1 MKRSI
6 LSALFIVGLSFSTTW
21 VSAQFAVSV
30 TIRTAPPAM
39 PVYTQPPC
47 PVEGWLW
54 TPGYWAYDDYDGY
67 YWVPG
72 VWLAPPRPG
81 FLWTPGY
88 WGYVGGAYG
97 WHAGYWGPHIG
108 FYGGVNY
115 GYGYG
120 GVGFVGGEWH
130 GGVFRYNT
138 AVVNVNTTVV
148 HNTYVNNTV
157 VVNNN
162 TTVNRVSYNGGA
174 GTSSRPTPQ
183 EQTAMNENHVAPTQ
197 EQVSHNQTA
206 SRDKNA
212 FVSTNG
218 GRPAT
223 TAMSRVGGERFGSEG
238 HSAPAPMARPAG
250 HTNNQ
255 AAVAHNAPAREQRS
269 RQQQQQPRAQQQ
281 RPHPQPHGRPH
292 AERQRGEGEGHRRE

>member
-6 LSALFIVGLSFSTTW
+6 LNALFLVALSFSTTW
-21 VSAQFAVSV
+21 VSAQFAVTVGV
-30 TIRTAPPAM
+30 TIRTPPPAI

-47 PVEGWLW
+47 PVDGWLW
-54 TPGYWAYDDYDGY
+54 TPGYWAYDQYDGY

-72 VWLAPPRPG
+72 VWMAPPRPG

-88 WGYVGGAYG
+88 WGYVGGIYG
-97 WHAGYWGPHIG
+97 WHAGYWGSHIG

-130 GGVFRYNT
+130 GSVFRYNT

-148 HNTYVNNTV
+148 HNTYINKTV
-157 VVNNN
+157 IVNN

-174 GTSSRPTPQ
+174 GTSARPSPQ
-183 EQTAMNENHVAPTQ
+183 EQMAMHESHVGPTQ
-197 EQVSHNQTA
+197 EQFSHNQTA
-206 SRDKNA
+206 SRDRNA
-212 FVSTNG
+212 FASSNG
-218 GRPAT
+218 GRPST
-223 TAMSRVGGERFGSEG
+223 TAMSRTDGDRFGSEG

-250 HTNNQ
+250 
-255 AAVAHNAPAREQRS
+255 
-269 RQQQQQPRAQQQ
+269 RQQQ
-281 RPHPQPHGRPH
+281 PHPQAEGRPH
-292 AERQRGEGEGHRRE
+292 GGGHRGEGEGRRREH